1 TVLFSTNSLMVT
13 SLVAQAFSPITNVT
27 LHYRVMFNTEAAAP
41 MNDAGTNADG
51 VWTGVIPAGVAA
63 PGQLLRYYVTATD
76 AASNTSRW
84 PIFPDTLASQQ
95 YFGTVVADPSI
106 QTVPAGDTTTGTQG
120 SMFYLGELYDNLSIS
135 LHGQSSA
142 GWPKK
147 SYNISLPKD
156 HQLLYQPGASREKN
170 IRLLS
175 NYGDKM

>member
-106 QTVPAGDTTTGTQG
+106 QTLLPVVYLFVQNVPAGDTTTGTQG

-147 SYNISLPKD
+147 
-156 HQLLYQPGASREKN
+156 
-170 IRLLS
+170 
-175 NYGDKM
+175 